1 MDAAPSPP
9 FANDGVGH
17 HGEVRLPRAALLV
30 ERGLVTL
37 LGVLMLLIVGL
48 NVANVAGRYLLSTP
62 VPAADEIMTFA
73 MVWGV
78 FLGAAVVTL
87 RGTHLTM
94 DLLLGLLPARARRV
108 AEATSAVALIGVLGF
123 VSLQS
128 VEYIDVIGGIGLT
141 SMAAGLP
148 MAWVHAAIPV
158 GFGLMALAALLRLF
172 GRRA

>member
-1 MDAAPSPP
+1 M
-9 FANDGVGH
+9 
-17 HGEVRLPRAALLV
+17 RLPRAVLIV
-30 ERGLVTL
+30 EQGLVGL
-37 LGVLMLLIVGL
+37 LGVLMLFIVGL
-48 NVANVAGRYLLSTP
+48 NVANVAGRYIFSMP

-94 DLLLGLLPARARRV
+94 DLFVGLLPERARRA
-108 AEATSAVALIGVLGF
+108 AEAVGALALVVILGF
-123 VSLQS
+123 IALQS
-128 VEYIDVIGGIGLT
+128 LEYLDVIGTIGLT

>member
-1 MDAAPSPP
+1 MDGPP
-9 FANDGVGH
+9 
-17 HGEVRLPRAALLV
+17 PLV
-30 ERGLVTL
+30 EARGGVALPGAARAVERALVLL

-48 NVANVAGRYLLSTP
+48 NVANVAGRYLLSRP

-94 DLLLGLLPARARRV
+94 DLIVGLLPPVARR
-108 AEATSAVALIGVLGF
+108 AADIAASLALLLVLGF
-123 VSLQS
+123 VALQS
-128 VEYIDVIGGIGLT
+128 LDYIEVIGSIGLT

-158 GFGLMALAALLRLF
+158 GFGLMAVAALLRLF

>member
-1 MDAAPSPP
+1 MDAAPSPLVESP
-9 FANDGVGH
+9 GAL
-17 HGEVRLPRAALLV
+17 RLPRPVLV
-30 ERGLVTL
+30 MERGLVVL
-37 LGVLMLLIVGL
+37 LGVLMLFIVGL
-48 NVANVAGRYLLSTP
+48 NVANVAGRYIFSTP

-94 DLLLGLLPARARRV
+94 DLVVGLLPPRAQRV
-108 AEATSAVALIGVLGF
+108 AEAVGAVALVVILGF
-123 VSLQS
+123 IALQS
-128 VEYIDVIGGIGLT
+128 VEYLDVIGTIGLT

-172 GRRA
+172 GRRG

>member
-1 MDAAPSPP
+1 MDATPPPLVEAP
-9 FANDGVGH
+9 
-17 HGEVRLPRAALLV
+17 GEVRLPRAVLIV
-30 ERGLVTL
+30 QQGLVGL
-37 LGVLMLLIVGL
+37 LGVLMLFIVGL
-48 NVANVAGRYLLSTP
+48 NVANVAGRYILSMP

-94 DLLLGLLPARARRV
+94 DPLVGLLPERARRA
-108 AEATSAVALIGVLGF
+108 AEAAGAIALVVILGF
-123 VSLQS
+123 IALQS
-128 VEYIDVIGGIGLT
+128 LEYLDVIGTIGLT

>member
-1 MDAAPSPP
+1 MDTSPAPLVE
-9 FANDGVGH
+9 ARGD
-17 HGEVRLPRAALLV
+17 VRLPGAARAV
-30 ERGLVTL
+30 ERALVLL

-48 NVANVAGRYLLSTP
+48 NVANVAGRYLLSMP

-94 DLLLGLLPARARRV
+94 DLIVGLLPPAARRAAEV
-108 AEATSAVALIGVLGF
+108 AASLALIGVLGF
-123 VSLQS
+123 VALQS
-128 VEYIDVIGGIGLT
+128 LEYIDVIGGIGLT

-148 MAWVHAAIPV
+148 MAWVHAAIPI
-158 GFGLMALAALLRLF
+158 GFGLMMVAALLRLF

>member
-1 MDAAPSPP
+1 MDATPP
-9 FANDGVGH
+9 PLVEA
-17 HGEVRLPRAALLV
+17 HGEVRLPRAALIV
-30 ERGLVTL
+30 ERALVGL
-37 LGVLMLLIVGL
+37 LGVLMLFIVGL
-48 NVANVAGRYLLSTP
+48 NVANVAGRYIFSMP

-94 DLLLGLLPARARRV
+94 DLVAGLLPRRARRV
-108 AEATSAVALIGVLGF
+108 AEAAGAIALVTILGF
-123 VSLQS
+123 IALQS
-128 VEYIDVIGGIGLT
+128 LEYLDVIGTIGLT